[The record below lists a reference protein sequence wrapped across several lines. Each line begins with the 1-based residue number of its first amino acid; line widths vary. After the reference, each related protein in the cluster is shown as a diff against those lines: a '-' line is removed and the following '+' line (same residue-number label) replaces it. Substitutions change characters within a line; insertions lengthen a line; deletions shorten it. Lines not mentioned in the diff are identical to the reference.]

1 MSRTLL
7 DTRRASREA
16 RQADRVAKATQHGW
30 TLTCLPLRVSLL
42 DRIRDRAAQFAG
54 SELGDSAEDLLEL
67 VGA

>member
-1 MSRTLL
+1 MQRTLL

-16 RQADRVAKATQHGW
+16 RQVDRVAKAAQHGW

-42 DRIRDRAAQFAG
+42 DRMRDRAIRFAG
-54 SELGDSAEDLLEL
+54 SEIGDSAEDLLDR